1 MSAAPISNPK
11 QIAERGEAIYRARY
25 QEQFEREHAGK
36 FVAIDVQ
43 TEQTYIAATPEDALA
58 DARTQAPHGIFH
70 LIQVG
75 HAGAFR
81 VSYAQKSNVDWIFR

>member
-1 MSAAPISNPK
+1 MSNPR
-11 QIAERGEAIYRARY
+11 QIAERGEAIYAARY
-25 QEQFEREHAGK
+25 KEQYERDHAGQ

-43 TEQTYIAATPEDALA
+43 TEQAYISATPEGALA
-58 DARTQAPHGIFH
+58 AARAQAPLGIFH

-81 VSYAQKSNVDWIFR
+81 VSYFQNSDVDWVFR

>member
-1 MSAAPISNPK
+1 MSAAPLSNPR
-11 QIAERGEAIYRARY
+11 QIAERGEAIYRDRY
-25 QEQFEREHAGK
+25 QQQYERDYPGK

-43 TEQTYIAATPEDALA
+43 TENAYIADTPEDALA
-58 DARTQAPHGIFH
+58 DAHTQAPQGIFH

-81 VSYAQKSNVDWIFR
+81 VSYAKSSHVDWVFR